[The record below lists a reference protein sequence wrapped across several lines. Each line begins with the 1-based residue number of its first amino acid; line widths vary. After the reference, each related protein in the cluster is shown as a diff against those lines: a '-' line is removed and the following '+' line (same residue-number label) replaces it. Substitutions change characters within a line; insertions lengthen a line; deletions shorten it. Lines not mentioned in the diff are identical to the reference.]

1 VFLSNVNKRMGN
13 DGSLRSPM
21 WVRLKVM
28 PLIRFY
34 PRKSLLRSRGRLHP
48 RPCKTGPVW
57 GPRRLRSAVLEL
69 IAKYELL
76 TGTLLK
82 ILMSLSLS
90 N

>member
-1 VFLSNVNKRMGN
+1 MFLSNVNKRMGN

-21 WVRLKVM
+21 WVRLKVV

-34 PRKSLLRSRGRLHP
+34 PRAPPPQAVQNRPSLGTAAAALHASRANLLS
-48 RPCKTGPVW
+48 TM
-57 GPRRLRSAVLEL
+57 LST
-69 IAKYELL
+69 LL
-76 TGTLLK
+76 TGALLK